1 MREGVLK
8 FFNVKKG
15 FGFIND
21 NETGKRYFV
30 RFCSFSQKLARI
42 PVVNSKVF
50 FDVAEETESLPEGC
64 LPLAVNVTF
73 KEERS

>member
-21 NETGKRYFV
+21 IGTNERFFV
-30 RFCSFSQKLARI
+30 RFCSFAQKPSRI
-42 PVVNSKVF
+42 PVENSKVL
-50 FDVAEETESLPEGC
+50 FDVDVDNTPLPEGC
-64 LPLAVNVTF
+64 LPLAINVTF

>member
-30 RFCSFSQKLARI
+30 RFCSF
-42 PVVNSKVF
+42 
-50 FDVAEETESLPEGC
+50 
-64 LPLAVNVTF
+64 
-73 KEERS
+73 